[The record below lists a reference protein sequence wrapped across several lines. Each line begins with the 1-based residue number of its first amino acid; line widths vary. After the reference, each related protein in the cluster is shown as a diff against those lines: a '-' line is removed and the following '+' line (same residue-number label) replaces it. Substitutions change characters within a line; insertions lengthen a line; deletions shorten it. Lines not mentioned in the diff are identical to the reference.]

1 MHVTAVDVHRSMQ
14 KHKANNILLTL
25 ILLLLAF
32 ATFLDQKRKCD
43 PPNSNLYSAFQN
55 KQQLLFAVG

>member
-55 KQQLLFAVG
+55 KQ